1 MIIGIIGLG
10 KMGGKISIRLLKN
23 KYKCYVFDKD
33 VNNIKKIE
41 KKGGIGVKSLKSL
54 VLFLPS
60 PRTIW
65 LMLPAG
71 EITEKIILKLIN
83 YMETGDTI
91 IDGSNGY
98 FKKDIKRSELLF
110 IKGINYIDVG
120 VSGGIWGLKRGFC
133 MMIGGNKKNYE
144 KKNNI
149 FFILSSSSEEN
160 KKINKGY
167 MYCGKVGSGH
177 FVKMIHNGIEYGMM
191 QSYAEGFDIMKN
203 INKKNVLYKNRYN
216 LNLYNISEI
225 WRIGSVIT
233 SWLLDL
239 IYISL
244 AKDVNLK
251 EFSGKVNDSGEVR
264 WIVKTALEESI
275 PIEVLTTSLYVRFNS
290 RKKNRYGDKLLS
302 AMRKQFGG
310 HLENKN

>member
-10 KMGGKISIRLLKN
+10 KMGGNISIRLLKN
-23 KYKCYVFDKD
+23 KYTCYVFDK
-33 VNNIKKIE
+33 NRTSITNIE
-41 KKGGIGVKSLKSL
+41 EQGGRGVKSLKGL
-54 VLFLPS
+54 VLSLS
-60 PRTIW
+60 NPRTIW

-71 EITEKIILKLIN
+71 ETTEKIILKIIK
-83 YMETGDTI
+83 YMEKGDTI

-98 FKKDIKRSELLF
+98 FKKDIKRSEKLV

-120 VSGGIWGLKRGFC
+120 VSGGIWGLKRGYC
-133 MMIGGNKKNYE
+133 MMIGGNKKIFE
-144 KKNNI
+144 KKKNI
-149 FFILSSSSEEN
+149 FCILSSE
-160 KKINKGY
+160 KNKGY

-203 INKKNVLYKNRYN
+203 INKKHVLYKHRYK
-216 LNLYNISEI
+216 LNLYDISEI
-225 WRIGSVIT
+225 WRRGSVIE

-239 IYISL
+239 ISISL
-244 AKDVNLK
+244 AKDVKLK

-275 PIEVLTTSLYVRFNS
+275 PLEVLTTSLYVRFKS
-290 RKKNRYGDKLLS
+290 RKNNRYGDKLLS

-310 HLENKN
+310 HVENEP